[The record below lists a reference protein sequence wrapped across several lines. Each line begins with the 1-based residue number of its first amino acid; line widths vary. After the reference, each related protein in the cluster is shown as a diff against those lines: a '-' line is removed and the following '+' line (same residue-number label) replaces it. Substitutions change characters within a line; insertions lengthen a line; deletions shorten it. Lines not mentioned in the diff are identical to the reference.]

1 MDEKIVNMCIKMDSD
16 LRDAL
21 KIQAVKEGKKLKYLV
36 MEVLENYLKEKEG
49 K

>member
-1 MDEKIVNMCIKMDSD
+1 MNEKIVNMCIKMDSD

-36 MEVLENYLKEKEG
+36 MEILENYLEEKEG